1 MKFSVSLPTDRIDR
15 AAEFVTQ
22 TAIAEIAR
30 AAEDAGYDACFVTD
44 HPFPPHRWLY
54 GGGHHA
60 LDPFVALSFAAAAT
74 SRLRL
79 QTHILV
85 LPYRNPFLVA
95 KSVLSLDV
103 LSGGRV
109 ILGVA
114 AGYLKGE
121 FAALGADFEARQ
133 EVSDEAI
140 RAMKLAWAGDD
151 LSFEGR
157 GFKAIGNSMG
167 FRPVQH
173 PHPPIWVGG
182 NSKAAMRRAVRHDG
196 WYPWLIT
203 AADLPE
209 QLEYLRSLPEF
220 ETRAAPFDV
229 CMPLVPLAVDEQHR
243 RRADMTGRT
252 TLGRDAQAHVDAVGE
267 LAEIGVTWT
276 SVAVPPA
283 RSLDEHI
290 DSLRWLAD
298 VLGLRRLDDRA

>member
-15 AAEFVTQ
+15 GAEFVSQ
-22 TAIAEIAR
+22 AAVAEIAA
-30 AAEDAGYDACFVTD
+30 AAEGAGYDACFVTD

-121 FAALGADFEARQ
+121 FGALGADFEARQ
-133 EVSDEAI
+133 EASDDAI
-140 RAMKLAWAGDD
+140 RAMKLAWAGDEVRFD
-151 LSFEGR
+151 GR

-167 FRPVQH
+167 FRPAQQ

-182 NSKAAMRRAVRHDG
+182 NSRAAIRRAVELGDG
-196 WYPWLIT
+196 WVPFPNT
-203 AADLPE
+203 AAMAQYTRTPPMETLDDLAARIAFARQHAASVGRREPLDICYSLVS
-209 QLEYLRSLPEF
+209 QGSKALEPREATERIAKLR
-220 ETRAAPFDV
+220 
-229 CMPLVPLAVDEQHR
+229 
-243 RRADMTGRT
+243 
-252 TLGRDAQAHVDAVGE
+252 E
-267 LAEIGVTWT
+267 LGVTWLT
-276 SVAVPPA
+276 VGFPASTRGEYIDAIERFAQAVK
-283 RSLDEHI
+283 
-290 DSLRWLAD
+290 
-298 VLGLRRLDDRA
+298 G